1 MRRETERTAAKT
13 QDVSLPGGC
22 LLCGGDLA
30 LRITETGAQTFCPAC
45 RWISRAVVH
54 RDRDGQTV
62 HIVHPG
68 LVA

>member
-1 MRRETERTAAKT
+1 MET

-22 LLCGGDLA
+22 LLCGGDLS
-30 LRITETGAQTFCPAC
+30 LRITETGAQTFCRSC
-45 RWISRAVVH
+45 RWISRAIVH
-54 RDRDGQTV
+54 RDGQTV